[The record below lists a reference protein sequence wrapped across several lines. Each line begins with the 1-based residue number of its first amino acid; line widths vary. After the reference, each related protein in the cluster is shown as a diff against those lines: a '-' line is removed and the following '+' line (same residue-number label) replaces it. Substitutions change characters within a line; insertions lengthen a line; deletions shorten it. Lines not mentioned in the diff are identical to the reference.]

1 MSDVY
6 AAITDSAINRAIRF
20 LMTWRPSLF
29 NYVAPSQHFA
39 VPPGSQ
45 VPVFGERWLVCQALT
60 LPAALPLH
68 HRYTRVPP
76 LKIKGFPGI
85 PYCIQITDLAIDFQ
99 PSNAVGLPAELEP
112 PLADQQFAL
121 WGKVQA
127 GVGCPPDT
135 LIDALLRVPRSTFAN
150 LAHGPADDMTFDVL
164 ALTCFSLELFAT
176 GHLYTDVEPGSA
188 PPITRV
194 RVALDGVEV
203 KDLSPAGLEDAAE
216 CYARAAIRGWVLP
229 DLLVALEPILVNA
242 LGVKSVVPT
251 LVPNRPHNPA
261 IEQDEL
267 RVWLDL
273 ALTI

>member
-20 LMTWRPSLF
+20 LMAWRPSLF
-29 NYVAPSQHFA
+29 NYVAPSQYFE
-39 VPPGSQ
+39 VQPGSQ
-45 VPVFGERWLVCQALT
+45 VTIFGERWLVCRTFT
-60 LPAALPLH
+60 LPAGLPPHL
-68 HRYTRVPP
+68 RYTRVPP

-85 PYCIQITDLAIDFQ
+85 PYCVQITDLAIDFQ
-99 PSNAVGLPAELEP
+99 PSNAVGLPSELEP
-112 PLADQQFAL
+112 PLDDQQFAL

-127 GVGCPPDT
+127 GVGCPPDA
-135 LIDALLRVPRSTFAN
+135 LIDALVRVPRYTLGNVAYR
-150 LAHGPADDMTFDVL
+150 PADDMTFDVL
-164 ALTCFSLELFAT
+164 SLTCFSLELFAT
-176 GHLYTDVEPGSA
+176 GHLYTDVEPGST

-216 CYARAAIRGWVLP
+216 CYVRTAIRGWVLP
-229 DLLVALEPILVNA
+229 DLLVALKPILVNA
-242 LGVKSVVPT
+242 LGIKKVIPT
-251 LVPNRPHNPA
+251 LAPGLPHNPA

-273 ALTI
+273 ALTT